1 MSIAVII
8 PAFNEGKTIKKIIEK
23 VKTVKEINRI
33 IVVSD
38 GSTDNTVSIAKKCGV
53 EVVDLPKNI
62 GKGGAMS
69 IGVKNCQEEI
79 IVFLDADLVGL
90 TGNHIR
96 RLIRPILNQKTD
108 MTIGVFTNGR
118 IMTDLAHVF
127 APFLSGQ
134 RAMKK
139 ILFEELTAVDISR
152 YGVEMALTKYVKKN
166 NVPFIKVN
174 LNKLTHITKEEK
186 HGFRKGLM
194 SRFQMYLEILKIIKQ
209 PK

>member
-53 EVVDLPKNI
+53 EVIDLPKNI

>member
-53 EVVDLPKNI
+53 EVLDLPKNI

>member
-53 EVVDLPKNI
+53 EVMDLPKNI